1 MPELKIQSAD
11 TTLHAVDSA
20 GGEPSLLFVNG
31 QFATLSTW
39 NPVLRLLDGKYHAVC
54 FDGRARGK
62 SGKSSDY
69 SIAGAVQDIGRVI
82 EGAGLERP
90 ILVGW
95 SHGATIALRYT
106 TTHPDQV
113 SGLVLLDGAY
123 PIANFADAAGQ
134 ERVRAQF
141 RRLAPLIRLAALL
154 GKSARMSAAETAE
167 SHLDMD
173 ATNGTLGADYAALP
187 CPTDFIFAT
196 GGHSGT
202 TTEEMESLRAK
213 VREQLTEVENLT
225 IFATVPVNHVQL
237 VPKATQTVVD
247 AIEDV
252 IARTKN

>member
-1 MPELKIQSAD
+1 MPELKIKSAD

-20 GGEPSLLFVNG
+20 GGEPALLFVNG

-39 NPVLRLLDGKYHAVC
+39 SPVLRLLNGKYRAVC

-69 SIAGAVQDIGRVI
+69 SIAGAVDDIGHVI
-82 EGAGLERP
+82 EAAGLTRP

-106 TTHPDQV
+106 STHPDQV
-113 SGLVLLDGAY
+113 RGLVLLDGAY

-141 RRLAPLIRLAALL
+141 RRLAPLIRFAALL

-187 CPTDFIFAT
+187 CPTDYVFAT

-202 TTEEMESLRAK
+202 TDEEMQSLRAR
-213 VREQLTEVENLT
+213 VREQLTDVENLT
-225 IFATVPVNHVQL
+225 IFATVAVNHVGI
-237 VPKATQTVVD
+237 VSKSPQTVVD

-252 IARTKN
+252 VAHTSD